1 MDWIGFYNIIVS
13 AGSFFNKNQ
22 SIIDVIIVLVA
33 IKVFGHIS
41 KTLGQPSVLG
51 KILAG
56 IIIGPSF
63 LGLVTQGPLIKGLA
77 EIGVI
82 LLMFLAGL
90 ETNTNRLL
98 RSLRPAAYSALLG
111 VMIPLVA
118 GFILGLF
125 FGYGRGESA
134 FIGVVL
140 VATSVSISVQ
150 VLREMGKLQSKEG
163 LTILGAAVLD
173 DIIGLII
180 LSVVMGIAMGGLN
193 TLHIG
198 TVLLKV
204 MVFFGAALFIGKFF
218 FPLLFSITAKM
229 QVSVPVVTTCIIVAL
244 IYAVAAQYMG
254 LAGIIGAYLAGLMVR
269 SANNKGETLV
279 KSLETVGYSFFIP
292 FFFAGIGLEVAPG
305 AMSKEIIPFAVL
317 IILAA
322 VVSKFLGCALGA
334 LLGGLSPGSALIVGA
349 GMIARGEVALII
361 AKFGNDT
368 GLIGSELFT
377 VMVIMAIITTVLS
390 PPLIRFFIRQI

>member
-13 AGSFFNKNQ
+13 VGNFFNKNQ
-22 SIIDVIIVLVA
+22 SIIDVIIVLAA
-33 IKVFGHIS
+33 IKAFGHIS
-41 KTLGQPSVLG
+41 KVLGQPSVLG

-82 LLMFLAGL
+82 LLMFLAGF

-98 RSLRPAAYSALLG
+98 RSLRPATYSALLG

-118 GFILGLF
+118 GFTAGLF

-134 FIGVVL
+134 FIGIVL

-150 VLREMGKLQSKEG
+150 VLREFGRLQSKEG
-163 LTILGAAVLD
+163 FTILGAAVLD
-173 DIIGLII
+173 DIVGLII
-180 LSVVMGIAMGGLN
+180 LSVVMGVSIGGLS

-204 MVFFGAALFIGKFF
+204 IVFFGTAIFIGKYF

-269 SANNKGETLV
+269 SANQGGTLLN
-279 KSLETVGYSFFIP
+279 SLETVGYSFFIP
-292 FFFAGIGLEVAPG
+292 FFFAGIGLEVTLG
-305 AMSKEIIPFAVL
+305 CISTEMMSFTAA
-317 IILAA
+317 IILIA
-322 VVSKFLGCALGA
+322 VVSKFSGCALGA
-334 LLGGLSPGSALIVGA
+334 LVGGLQWRPSLIVGA

-361 AKFGNDT
+361 AKFGNDM
-368 GLIGSELFT
+368 GLIGGELFT

-390 PPLIRFFIRQI
+390 PPLIRLFIRY